1 MCNKEVVDKNN
12 VGIDLEPKITSH
24 ILRKKIWHTYASE
37 CEHELPH
44 PIL

>member
-12 VGIDLEPKITSH
+12 VGIDLEEITSH
-24 ILRKKIWHTYASE
+24 KLRKNWHTYASE
-37 CEHELPH
+37 CERELPH